1 MCCTSLGPSVAA
13 DGQLTGI
20 ALPPRL
26 PPRPCLISSQ
36 QEDAKV
42 ELNWENID
50 SSWVPPAGVR
60 QLKAVPLLAE
70 TLERLLL
77 EDDSGGGRQPRKAD
91 SAATLVL
98 CIWPAA

>member
-1 MCCTSLGPSVAA
+1 M
-13 DGQLTGI
+13 
-20 ALPPRL
+20 
-26 PPRPCLISSQ
+26 ISTQ

-77 EDDSGGGRQPRKAD
+77 EDDAGGGRQARRISSGVALP
-91 SAATLVL
+91 LH
-98 CIWPAA
+98 IWPAA